1 MQYIILEG
9 QNPYKN
15 KSMSTLKRIFKQNTH
30 NSFFKALA
38 GFGRSLNRLYENRNH
53 DIYSNGEITV
63 LKKIA
68 KTSPGII
75 IDAGANVGD
84 YSILA
89 NQIMPAC
96 KIYAFEPVESTFQH
110 LLSNIKDLKNV
121 VPIKKGLFKENCELA
136 INLFASNEHSSIYDI
151 EGLPIGSDSQQ
162 KIELVRGDDFIKDN
176 QIDSI
181 DFLKLDVEGAEYDA
195 LLGFENAIKH
205 GAIKAVQFEYGY
217 INIST
222 KKLLVDYYNFFEAN
236 GYTVGKIFPKLV
248 EFRKYHF
255 KYEDFIGPN
264 FIAVK
269 KTETE
274 LIKMLSNS

>member
-1 MQYIILEG
+1 
-9 QNPYKN
+9 
-15 KSMSTLKRIFKQNTH
+15 MSTLKRVFKQNTH

-38 GFGRSLNRLYENRNH
+38 GLGRSLNRLYENRNH

-63 LKKIA
+63 LTKIA
-68 KTSPGII
+68 TMKPTLI
-75 IDAGANVGD
+75 IDGGANVGD
-84 YSILA
+84 YSVMA
-89 NQIMPAC
+89 NQIMPDC
-96 KIYAFEPVESTFQH
+96 TIYAFEPVEATFQH

-121 VPIKKGLFKENCELA
+121 VPIKKGLFKENCELS

-151 EGLPIGSDSQQ
+151 EGLPQSSNQ
-162 KIELVRGDDFIKDN
+162 KQTIALVRGDDFMRN
-176 QIDSI
+176 QNIASV

-195 LLGFENAIKH
+195 LLGFETAIKN

-222 KKLLVDYYNFFEAN
+222 KKLLIDYYTFFEAN
-236 GYTVGKIFPKLV
+236 GYVLGKVFPKIV

-269 KTETE
+269 KTETA
-274 LIKMLSNS
+274 LIKMLSNR

>member
-1 MQYIILEG
+1 MQYIILG
-9 QNPYKN
+9 CQNPYKN

-68 KTSPGII
+68 RTNPGII

-96 KIYAFEPVESTFQH
+96 KIYAFEPVEATFQY

-162 KIELVRGDDFIKDN
+162 KIELVRGDDFMKDN

-222 KKLLVDYYNFFEAN
+222 KKLLVDYYAFFEAN
-236 GYTVGKIFPKLV
+236 GYIVGKIFPKLV

-274 LIKMLSNS
+274 LINILSNS

>member
-1 MQYIILEG
+1 
-9 QNPYKN
+9 
-15 KSMSTLKRIFKQNTH
+15 MSTLKRIFKQNTH

-38 GFGRSLNRLYENRNH
+38 GLGRSLNRLYENRNH

-68 KTSPGII
+68 TMKPTLI
-75 IDAGANVGD
+75 IDGGANVGD
-84 YSILA
+84 YSVMA
-89 NQIMPAC
+89 NQIMPDC
-96 KIYAFEPVESTFQH
+96 TIYAFEPVEATFQH
-110 LLSNIKDLKNV
+110 LLSNTENLQNV
-121 VPIKKGLFKENCELA
+121 VPIKKGLFKENCELS

-151 EGLPIGSDSQQ
+151 EGLPQSPNQKQ
-162 KIELVRGDDFIKDN
+162 KIELVRGDDFMRN
-176 QIDSI
+176 QNIASV

-195 LLGFENAIKH
+195 LLGFETAIKN

-222 KKLLVDYYNFFEAN
+222 KKLLIDYYTFFEAN
-236 GYTVGKIFPKLV
+236 GYVLGKVFPKIV

-274 LIKMLSNS
+274 LIKMLSNR

>member
-1 MQYIILEG
+1 
-9 QNPYKN
+9 
-15 KSMSTLKRIFKQNTH
+15 MSTLKRVFKQNTH

-38 GFGRSLNRLYENRNH
+38 GLGRSLNRLYENRNH

-68 KTSPGII
+68 TMNPTLI
-75 IDAGANVGD
+75 IDGGANVGD
-84 YSILA
+84 YSVMA
-89 NQIMPAC
+89 NQIMPDC
-96 KIYAFEPVESTFQH
+96 TIYAFEPVEATFQH

-121 VPIKKGLFKENCELA
+121 VPIKKGLFKENCELS

-151 EGLPIGSDSQQ
+151 EGLPQSSNQ
-162 KIELVRGDDFIKDN
+162 KQTIALVRGDDFMRN
-176 QIDSI
+176 QNIASV

-195 LLGFENAIKH
+195 LLGFETAIKN

-222 KKLLVDYYNFFEAN
+222 KKLLIDYYTFFEAN
-236 GYTVGKIFPKLV
+236 GYVLGKVFPKIV

-269 KTETE
+269 KTETA
-274 LIKMLSNS
+274 LIKMLSNR

>member
-1 MQYIILEG
+1 
-9 QNPYKN
+9 
-15 KSMSTLKRIFKQNTH
+15 MSTLKRIFKQNTH

-38 GFGRSLNRLYENRNH
+38 GLGRSLNRLYENRNH

-68 KTSPGII
+68 TMKPTLI
-75 IDAGANVGD
+75 IDGGANVGD

-89 NQIMPAC
+89 NQTMPNC
-96 KIYAFEPVESTFQH
+96 TIYAFEPVEATFQH

-121 VPIKKGLFKENCELA
+121 VPIKKGLFKENCELS

-151 EGLPIGSDSQQ
+151 EGLPIGSDQQQ
-162 KIELVRGDDFIKDN
+162 KIELVRGDDFMRN
-176 QIDSI
+176 QNIASV

-195 LLGFENAIKH
+195 LLGFENTIKQ
-205 GAIKAVQFEYGY
+205 GRIKAVQFEYGY

-222 KKLLVDYYNFFEAN
+222 KKLLIDYYTFFEAN
-236 GYTVGKIFPKLV
+236 GYVLGKVFPKIV
-248 EFRKYHF
+248 EFRKYQL

-269 KTETE
+269 KTETA
-274 LIKMLSNS
+274 LIQLLSNG

>member
-1 MQYIILEG
+1 
-9 QNPYKN
+9 
-15 KSMSTLKRIFKQNTH
+15 MSRIKRIFKQNTH

-63 LKKIA
+63 LKNIA
-68 KTSPGII
+68 RMNPNII
-75 IDAGANVGD
+75 VDAGANVGD
-84 YSILA
+84 YSLLA

-96 KIYAFEPVESTFQH
+96 KIYAFEPVEDTFQH
-110 LLSNIKDLKNV
+110 LLSNVKDLKNV

-151 EGLPIGSDSQQ
+151 EGLPIGSEQQQ
-162 KIELVRGDDFIKDN
+162 KIELVRGDDFIRDN
-176 QIDSI
+176 HIASI
-181 DFLKLDVEGAEYDA
+181 DFLKLDVEGAEFDA
-195 LLGFENAIKH
+195 LLGFENAIKQ
-205 GAIKAVQFEYGY
+205 GTIKAVQFEYGY

-222 KKLLVDYYNFFEAN
+222 KKLLIDYYTFFEAN
-236 GYTVGKIFPKLV
+236 GYILGKVFPKIV

-269 KTETE
+269 KTETA
-274 LIKMLSNS
+274 LIQLLSNG

>member
-1 MQYIILEG
+1 
-9 QNPYKN
+9 
-15 KSMSTLKRIFKQNTH
+15 MSVLKRVFKQNTH

-68 KTSPGII
+68 TMKPTLI
-75 IDAGANVGD
+75 IDGGANVGD
-84 YSILA
+84 YSVMA
-89 NQIMPAC
+89 NQIMPDC
-96 KIYAFEPVESTFQH
+96 TIYAFEPVEATFQH
-110 LLSNIKDLKNV
+110 LLSNTENLQNV
-121 VPIKKGLFKENCELA
+121 VPIKKGLFKENCELS

-151 EGLPIGSDSQQ
+151 EGLPQSSNQ
-162 KIELVRGDDFIKDN
+162 KQTIELVRGDDFMRN
-176 QIDSI
+176 QNIASV

-195 LLGFENAIKH
+195 LLGFENAIKQ
-205 GAIKAVQFEYGY
+205 GTIKAVQFEYGY

-222 KKLLVDYYNFFEAN
+222 KKLLIDYYTFFEAN
-236 GYTVGKIFPKLV
+236 GYVLGKVFPKIV

-274 LIKMLSNS
+274 LIKMLSNR

>member
-1 MQYIILEG
+1 
-9 QNPYKN
+9 
-15 KSMSTLKRIFKQNTH
+15 MSTLKRIFKQNTH
-30 NSFFKALA
+30 NSFFKVLA
-38 GFGRSLNRLYENRNH
+38 GLGRSLNRLYENRNH

-68 KTSPGII
+68 TMKPTLI
-75 IDAGANVGD
+75 IDGGANVGD

-89 NQIMPAC
+89 NQTMPNC
-96 KIYAFEPVESTFQH
+96 TIYAFEPVEATFQH

-121 VPIKKGLFKENCELA
+121 VPIKKGLFKENCELS

-151 EGLPIGSDSQQ
+151 EGLPIGSDQQQ
-162 KIELVRGDDFIKDN
+162 KIELVRGDDFMRN
-176 QIDSI
+176 QNIASV

-195 LLGFENAIKH
+195 LLGFENTIKQ
-205 GAIKAVQFEYGY
+205 GRIKAVQFEYGY

-222 KKLLVDYYNFFEAN
+222 KKLLIDYYTFFEAN
-236 GYTVGKIFPKLV
+236 GYVLGKVFPKIV
-248 EFRKYHF
+248 EFRKYQL

-269 KTETE
+269 KTETA
-274 LIKMLSNS
+274 LIQLLSNG

>member
-1 MQYIILEG
+1 MQYIILGG

-53 DIYSNGEITV
+53 DIYSNGEIIV

-68 KTSPGII
+68 RTNPGII

-222 KKLLVDYYNFFEAN
+222 KKLLVDYYHFFEAN
-236 GYTVGKIFPKLV
+236 GYIVGKIFPKLV

>member
-1 MQYIILEG
+1 
-9 QNPYKN
+9 
-15 KSMSTLKRIFKQNTH
+15 MSTLKRFFKQNTH

-38 GFGRSLNRLYENRNH
+38 GLGRSLNRLYENRNH

-68 KTSPGII
+68 TMNPTLI
-75 IDAGANVGD
+75 IDGGANVGD
-84 YSILA
+84 YSVMA
-89 NQIMPAC
+89 NQIMPDC
-96 KIYAFEPVESTFQH
+96 TIYAFEPVEATFQH

-121 VPIKKGLFKENCELA
+121 VPIKKGLFKENCELS

-151 EGLPIGSDSQQ
+151 EGLPQSSNQ
-162 KIELVRGDDFIKDN
+162 KQTIALVRGDDFMRN
-176 QIDSI
+176 QNIASV

-195 LLGFENAIKH
+195 LLGFETAIKN

-222 KKLLVDYYNFFEAN
+222 KKLLIDYYTFFEAN
-236 GYTVGKIFPKLV
+236 GYVLGKVFPKIV

-269 KTETE
+269 KTETA
-274 LIKMLSNS
+274 LIKMLSNR